1 MGGDDQL
8 PAMARALA
16 QEYATAS
23 TDTGMRRWGL
33 RSQWER
39 SVSQPGEP

>member
-23 TDTGMRRWGL
+23 TDTGHATLGTSFAMGTQR
-33 RSQWER
+33 
-39 SVSQPGEP
+39 EPAR